1 MIINYKQPYWVKFQ
15 WDMSTHHD
23 NQYVTEYNKT
33 NNKILDEF
41 LLNDNYIITC
51 DFKITEEFITDEIC
65 MIYGK
70 PGKNIGLSYN
80 KTTNTMAFEFWNKT
94 EMEETFNFIPFKDIK
109 KEDIQKGLVVT
120 IIKKENEIIVYKNFE
135 ENNRISFEGNLIDDY
150 KNPGLFLGC
159 SSPEC
164 DSENARYYCQVDI
177 NHFSTIVN
185 HSDINFSK
193 LIYQNET
200 DVILEEEFYNDILFL
215 HNFNN
220 INNLGIIYDESKNT
234 NFLERVPKEYI
245 K

>member
-94 EMEETFNFIPFKDIK
+94 EIDETFNFIPFKDINK
-109 KEDIQKGLVVT
+109 DDIQKGLVVT
-120 IIKKENEIIVYKNFE
+120 VIKKENEIIVYKNFE
-135 ENNRISFEGNLIDDY
+135 DAVLDFENIY
-150 KNPGLFLGC
+150 
-159 SSPEC
+159 
-164 DSENARYYCQVDI
+164 SE
-177 NHFSTIVN
+177 
-185 HSDINFSK
+185 
-193 LIYQNET
+193 
-200 DVILEEEFYNDILFL
+200 LEI
-215 HNFNN
+215 
-220 INNLGIIYDESKNT
+220 
-234 NFLERVPKEYI
+234 
-245 K
+245 

>member
-120 IIKKENEIIVYKNFE
+120 IIKKENEIIVYKNF
-135 ENNRISFEGNLIDDY
+135 
-150 KNPGLFLGC
+150 
-159 SSPEC
+159 
-164 DSENARYYCQVDI
+164 
-177 NHFSTIVN
+177 
-185 HSDINFSK
+185 
-193 LIYQNET
+193 
-200 DVILEEEFYNDILFL
+200 
-215 HNFNN
+215 
-220 INNLGIIYDESKNT
+220 
-234 NFLERVPKEYI
+234 
-245 K
+245 